1 MTDSFAEL
9 LQGAKDGEPWAWERI
24 FRTYAPPV
32 TGYLALRGADEPEDL
47 TSETLFHVARSI
59 ESFTGTEESFR
70 SWIFVIAH
78 RRLIDARRSA
88 GRRVSQ
94 VELKAD
100 LVETGGDVESEA
112 LDNLALAEMQELLE
126 PLTEEQRSVV
136 ALRLIADLSLERTAE
151 IVGKRVGSV
160 KALQRRAL
168 ASLKR
173 HIESQGVSR

>member
-1 MTDSFAEL
+1 MVESFSEL

-24 FRTYAPPV
+24 YRTYAPPV

-47 TSETLFHVARSI
+47 TSETLYHVARSI
-59 ESFTGTEESFR
+59 DGFTGTEESFR

-88 GRRVSQ
+88 GRRVEQ
-94 VELKAD
+94 TELDND
-100 LVETGGDVESEA
+100 LVETRGDVESEA
-112 LDNLALAEMQELLE
+112 LDNLALEEMMDLLE
-126 PLTEEQRSVV
+126 PLTEEQRSVIV
-136 ALRLIADLSLERTAE
+136 LRMIGDLSLEQTAE

-168 ASLKR
+168 ANLKR
-173 HIESQGVSR
+173 HLESQGVSQ